1 MPNLRLMGKIFC
13 CQSVALVEAGLAQ
26 SVERLTAEREVAG
39 SIPVAEPIL
48 RVLIKITEK
57 WRYSLCTAISAR
69 PRKMAVP
76 SPVGEVKILSP
87 VTTFVLNTLTLKSSA
102 VVFFFLD
109 SGHVEFDNRNAPQ
122 VSKTR
127 ESGYG
132 LIHTVYEGFLTGWN
146 N

>member
-1 MPNLRLMGKIFC
+1 MPNLRLMGKIFS
-13 CQSVALVEAGLAQ
+13 CQSFALVEAGLAQ

-69 PRKMAVP
+69 PCKMAVP

-87 VTTFVLNTLTLKSSA
+87 VSTFVLNTLTLKSSA
-102 VVFFFLD
+102 VIFFFLV

-132 LIHTVYEGFLTGWN
+132 LIHTVYEGFLIGWN